1 LDKRMNKKPILLLL
15 ILLLLPIVLAEIPA
29 YKGYVT
35 DNANILGDYGPQIE
49 KLCEEIEKNT
59 TAEVAVLTIESLEG
73 EPLEEYSLSI
83 ARSWGI
89 GKEEKDNGLLLLI
102 SVQDRKYRFETGY
115 GLEGVLPD
123 AKTGRIGRYILT
135 PAFRQEEYGRG
146 VHEALTEI
154 KGLLQEDPSIVA
166 KYKPTTMGTF
176 GGLIVFGYLILL
188 LILLVATEKLKK
200 HKWKTRA
207 GADAA
212 IIAISIFLGLTY
224 LMIALV
230 LSVMFWILAAQVAF
244 MKKGGHG
251 GGIIW
256 GGFGRSS
263 GGLGRGGFGG
273 FGGGGFGGGGSSG
286 SW

>member
-1 LDKRMNKKPILLLL
+1 MNKKPILLLL
-15 ILLLLPIVLAEIPA
+15 IFLLLPVVLAEIPA

-35 DNANILGDYGPQIE
+35 DNANILGEYGPQIE
-49 KLCEEIEKNT
+49 KLCEAIEKNT

-73 EPLEEYSLSI
+73 QPLEEYSLAV
-83 ARSWGI
+83 ARNWGI
-89 GKEEKDNGLLLLI
+89 GKEEKNNGLLLLI

-123 AKTGRIGRYILT
+123 AKTGRIGRQILT
-135 PAFRQEEYGRG
+135 PAFRLEEYGRG
-146 VHEALTEI
+146 VYEALSDI

-166 KYKPTTMGTF
+166 KYKPTTMSTL

-188 LILLVATEKLKK
+188 LILLVATEKQKK

-212 IIAISIFLGLTY
+212 IIIVSIFLGLTY

-244 MKKGGHG
+244 MKKGGP

-256 GGFGRSS
+256 GGFGKSS
-263 GGLGRGGFGG
+263 GGFGGGFGG
-273 FGGGGFGGGGSSG
+273 FGGGSFGGGGSSG
-286 SW
+286 GW

>member
-1 LDKRMNKKPILLLL
+1 MKKPWILL
-15 ILLLLPIVLAEIPA
+15 ILILSLPAVLAQIPA

-35 DNANILGDYGPQIE
+35 DNANILGEYGPQIE

-59 TAEVAVLTIESLEG
+59 TAEVAILTIESLE
-73 EPLEEYSLSI
+73 ERPVEEYALEV
-83 ARSWGI
+83 ARNWGI
-89 GKEEKDNGLLLLI
+89 GKEQKDNGLLLLI
-102 SVQDRKYRFETGY
+102 SVKDRKYRFETGY

-135 PAFRQEEYGRG
+135 PAFRQEEYGKG
-146 VHEALTEI
+146 LHEAITEI
-154 KGLLQEDPSIVA
+154 KGILQEDPNIIA
-166 KYKPTTMGTF
+166 KYKPTTMSTF

-188 LILLVATEKLKK
+188 LVILIATEKLKK

-212 IIAISIFLGLTY
+212 IIIGSIFLGLTFF
-224 LMIALV
+224 IISLV
-230 LSVMFWILAAQVAF
+230 MSIMFWILAAQISWMA
-244 MKKGGHG
+244 KHGKSGGPR
-251 GGIIW
+251 IIW

-286 SW
+286 GW

>member
-1 LDKRMNKKPILLLL
+1 MKKLL
-15 ILLLLPIVLAEIPA
+15 ILFIFLLLLPTVLAEIPD

-35 DNANILGDYGPQIE
+35 DNANILGEYRPQIE

-59 TAEVAVLTIESLEG
+59 TAEVAVLTIDSLEG
-73 EPLEEYSLSI
+73 EPLEEYSLRV
-83 ARSWGI
+83 ARKWGI

-102 SVQDRKYRFETGY
+102 SEKDRKYRFETGY

-135 PAFRQEEYGRG
+135 PAFRLEEYGRG
-146 VHEALTEI
+146 VHEAITEI
-154 KGLLQEDPSIVA
+154 KGLLQNDPSIVA
-166 KYKPTTMGTF
+166 KYAPTTMSTF

-188 LILLVATEKLKK
+188 LILLVATEKIKK

-212 IIAISIFLGLTY
+212 ILAASLFLGITY
-224 LMIALV
+224 FAVAFV

-244 MKKGGHG
+244 MKKSGSS

-263 GGLGRGGFGG
+263 GGFRGGFGG
-273 FGGGGFGGGGSSG
+273 FGGGSFGGGGSSG
-286 SW
+286 GW

>member
-1 LDKRMNKKPILLLL
+1 MNKKPILLLL
-15 ILLLLPIVLAEIPA
+15 IFLLLPIVLAEIPA

-35 DNANILGDYGPQIE
+35 DNANILGDYGTQIE

-135 PAFRQEEYGRG
+135 PAFRLEEYGRG

-166 KYKPTTMGTF
+166 KYQPTTMSTF

-188 LILLVATEKLKK
+188 LILLVATERLKK

-212 IIAISIFLGLTY
+212 ILAISLFIGITY
-224 LMIALV
+224 FAIAFV
-230 LSVMFWILAAQVAF
+230 LSVMFWILAAQISWMA
-244 MKKGGHG
+244 KHRKS

-263 GGLGRGGFGG
+263 GGFGGGFGG

-286 SW
+286 GW